1 MAPAGLSSRLNPPL
15 RYFPLNKTQINPE
28 KPGRLDRVLAM
39 IPTLFLLAL
48 GVAQAETDLSMESAH
63 NVNEGV
69 LHFLDKP
76 PVKLIHHH
84 HNQIRIDDASLGSG
98 WVSLTQCHTNLDPV
112 PRAQITFREGYVRD
126 IRVDVSTRIKQA
138 WVEGATV
145 QLVDVEPGAR
155 LCLYAQTRALR
166 NTGNGYFSLS
176 SGPYMRKF
184 LDGYYPMRVT
194 LEIEY
199 PPKKLHLIDIA
210 PQAQPGFNLKTQRGA
225 IHMDAV
231 FEGELKT
238 LIQFEK
244 L

>member
-1 MAPAGLSSRLNPPL
+1 
-15 RYFPLNKTQINPE
+15 
-28 KPGRLDRVLAM
+28 M
-39 IPTLFLLAL
+39 IPIVLLLTHGA
-48 GVAQAETDLSMESAH
+48 VQAETDLSMESAH

-76 PVKLIHHH
+76 PIKLIHHH
-84 HNQIRIDDASLGSG
+84 HNQIRINADSLSSG

-126 IRVDVSTRIKQA
+126 LRVDVSTRIKQA

-166 NTGNGYFSLS
+166 NTGNGYFSLT

-199 PPKKLHLIDIA
+199 PPKNLQLIDIA
-210 PQAQPGFNLKTQRGA
+210 PQAQPGFNLKTQRGSIHLDA
-225 IHMDAV
+225 I